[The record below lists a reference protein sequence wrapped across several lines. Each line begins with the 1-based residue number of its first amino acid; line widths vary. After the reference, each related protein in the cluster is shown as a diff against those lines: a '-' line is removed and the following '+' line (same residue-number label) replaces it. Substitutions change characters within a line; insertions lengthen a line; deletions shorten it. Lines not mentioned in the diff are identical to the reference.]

1 MKLGILQAG
10 HSTDEL
16 RDVLGDYADLFK
28 SMLGDFGFDFA
39 VYDVVDNHFPS
50 SANDADAWLITG
62 SKHGAYEDHKWIP
75 PLEDLIREIDQQK
88 LPLVGICFGHQIIAQ
103 ALGGKVEKFSGGWAV
118 GHTEYTFKGQPVSLN
133 AWHQDQVVQLPQGA
147 KVLGSNAHC
156 QNAMIAYGD
165 HIFTVQAHPEFSA
178 AVVDGLA
185 TYRSATVPPEL
196 VETARRK
203 MDQPL
208 SNALLAKEIAS
219 VLKRKEPAS

>member
-10 HSTDEL
+10 HSADEL

-50 SANDADAWLITG
+50 SPNDADAWLITG

-156 QNAMIAYGD
+156 QNAMISYGD

-196 VETARRK
+196 VEKARSK

-219 VLKRKEPAS
+219 VLKRKEPVS

>member
-10 HSTDEL
+10 HSADEL

-50 SANDADAWLITG
+50 SPNDADAWLITG

-156 QNAMIAYGD
+156 QNAMISYGD

-196 VETARRK
+196 VETARSK

-219 VLKRKEPAS
+219 VLKRKEPVS

>member
-10 HSTDEL
+10 HSADEL

-39 VYDVVDNHFPS
+39 VYDVVDNQFPS
-50 SANDADAWLITG
+50 SPNEADAWLITG
-62 SKHGAYEDHKWIP
+62 SKHGAYEDHNWIP
-75 PLEDLIREIDQQK
+75 PLEDFIREIDQQK

-118 GHTEYTFKGQPVSLN
+118 GHTEYAFKGQPVSLN

-156 QNAMIAYGD
+156 QNAMISYGD

-196 VETARRK
+196 VEKARSK

-219 VLKRKEPAS
+219 VLKRKEPVS

>member
-10 HSTDEL
+10 HSADEL

-50 SANDADAWLITG
+50 SPNDAAAWLITG
-62 SKHGAYEDHKWIP
+62 SKHGAYEDHNWIP
-75 PLEDLIREIDQQK
+75 PLEDLIREIDQLK

-118 GHTEYTFKGQPVSLN
+118 GHTEYTFKGHPVSLN

-156 QNAMIAYGD
+156 QNAMISYGD

-196 VETARRK
+196 VERARSK

-219 VLKRKEPAS
+219 VLKRKEPVS

>member
-10 HSTDEL
+10 HSADEL

-28 SMLGDFGFDFA
+28 SMLGDFGFEFA

-156 QNAMIAYGD
+156 QNAMISYGD

-196 VETARRK
+196 VETARSK

-219 VLKRKEPAS
+219 VLKRKEPVS

>member
-10 HSTDEL
+10 HSADEL

-50 SANDADAWLITG
+50 SPNDAEAWLITG
-62 SKHGAYEDHKWIP
+62 SKHGAYEDHNWIP

-156 QNAMIAYGD
+156 QNAMISYGD

-196 VETARRK
+196 VETARSK

-208 SNALLAKEIAS
+208 SNVLLAKEIAS
-219 VLKRKEPAS
+219 VLKRKEPVS

>member
-10 HSTDEL
+10 HSADEL

-28 SMLGDFGFDFA
+28 SMLGDFGFEFA

-50 SANDADAWLITG
+50 SPNDADAWLITG

-156 QNAMIAYGD
+156 QNAMISYGD

-196 VETARRK
+196 VETARSK

-219 VLKRKEPAS
+219 VLKRKEPVS

>member
-10 HSTDEL
+10 HSADEL

-28 SMLGDFGFDFA
+28 SMLGDFGFEFA

-50 SANDADAWLITG
+50 SPNDADAWLITG

-156 QNAMIAYGD
+156 QNAMISYGD

-196 VETARRK
+196 VEKARSK

-219 VLKRKEPAS
+219 VLKRKELVS

>member
-10 HSTDEL
+10 HSADEL

-50 SANDADAWLITG
+50 SPNDAEAWLITG
-62 SKHGAYEDHKWIP
+62 SKHGAYEDHNWIP

-147 KVLGSNAHC
+147 KVLGSNTHC
-156 QNAMIAYGD
+156 QNAMISYGD

-196 VETARRK
+196 VETARSK

-219 VLKRKEPAS
+219 VLKRKEPVS